1 MEINSTKG
9 IEIDSYINDN
19 STCIQHNK
27 LAVQLKGERNPLE
40 VYKLPVE
47 FLIYNKRNGRF
58 AAEIIHK
65 QEEIGRELNPL
76 IEEDRKVI
84 RELLLKEEENATKL
98 LKDDLIKVG
107 QLEPGIITFDGVVI
121 NANRRMAVFEKL
133 LEETSDPKFG
143 FLTVARL
150 PKSVDEKDIY
160 RLEIDL
166 QLSRPYRKDYGPI
179 NELLKLQEGIKIGL
193 TPKQIANSLFGGFNE
208 DEIKERLDRIK
219 LIEDYLEYVEKP
231 KKYEEVKGWH
241 EHFID
246 LQAAILTFKKKKM
259 SAKEIHYATIAGF
272 ELIIGGVPHMDVRKI
287 KNLMTEKKTKESL
300 MDSVETVFR
309 EKEEG
314 TNKELKEVQPKEAQ
328 PKESQPEEV
337 QPKEVQPKEVQPK
350 EVQPKEVQPKEVQPK
365 EVQPKEVQPKEVQ
378 PKEVQPKEAQPKEVQ
393 PKKVTKQEKIK
404 NPVKITEKFK
414 EDYQDILDTY
424 NAHKESDKPK
434 TLLRRALSNLES
446 IDPKHQ
452 NLKDPEII
460 NLLNSIAEII
470 TKLLETK

>member
-1 MEINSTKG
+1 MEINSTKEN
-9 IEIDSYINDN
+9 EIDSYIKDN
-19 STCIQHNK
+19 SNCLQHNK
-27 LAVQLKGERNPLE
+27 LAVQLQGERNPLD

-47 FLIYNKRNGRF
+47 LLIYNKRNGRF

-65 QEEIGRELNPL
+65 QEEIGRELDPL
-76 IEEDRKVI
+76 VEEDRKVI
-84 RELLLKEEENATKL
+84 RELLLKEDENATKL
-98 LKDDLIKVG
+98 LKDDLKKVG

-121 NANRRMAVFEKL
+121 NANRRMAVFENL
-133 LEETSDPKFG
+133 LEETSDPKYG

-150 PKSVDEKDIY
+150 PKNVDEKDIY

-166 QLSRPYRKDYGPI
+166 QLSRPYRKEYGPI

-193 TPKQIANSLFGGFNE
+193 TPKQIANSLFGGFTE

-259 SAKEIHYATIAGF
+259 SAKEIHSATIAGF
-272 ELIIGGVPHMDVRKI
+272 ELIIAGVPHMDVRKI

-300 MDSVETVFR
+300 MESVETVVNER
-309 EKEEG
+309 TQG
-314 TNKELKEVQPKEAQ
+314 TNKEPSDAQQKEVQPTEIQPKEVQSKEVQPKEFQ
-328 PKESQPEEV
+328 S
-337 QPKEVQPKEVQPK
+337 KEVQPKEVQPK
-350 EVQPKEVQPKEVQPK
+350 EVQPKEVTKKEKLKTP
-365 EVQPKEVQPKEVQ
+365 
-378 PKEVQPKEAQPKEVQ
+378 
-393 PKKVTKQEKIK
+393 I
-404 NPVKITEKFK
+404 KITEEFK
-414 EDYQDILDTY
+414 EHFQDILDTY

-460 NLLNSIAEII
+460 NLLKSIAGII

>member
-1 MEINSTKG
+1 MEINSTKEN
-9 IEIDSYINDN
+9 EIDSYIKDN
-19 STCIQHNK
+19 SNCLQHNK
-27 LAVQLKGERNPLE
+27 LAVQLQGERNPLD

-47 FLIYNKRNGRF
+47 LLIYNKRNGRF

-65 QEEIGRELNPL
+65 QEEIGRELDPL
-76 IEEDRKVI
+76 VEEDRKVI
-84 RELLLKEEENATKL
+84 RELLLKEDENATKL
-98 LKDDLIKVG
+98 LKDDLKKVG

-121 NANRRMAVFEKL
+121 NANRRMAVFENL
-133 LEETSDPKFG
+133 LEETSDPKYG

-150 PKSVDEKDIY
+150 PKNVDEKDIY

-166 QLSRPYRKDYGPI
+166 QLSRPYRKEYGPI

-193 TPKQIANSLFGGFNE
+193 TPKQIANSLFGGFTE

-259 SAKEIHYATIAGF
+259 SAKEIHSATIAGF
-272 ELIIGGVPHMDVRKI
+272 ELIIAGVPHMDVRKI

-300 MDSVETVFR
+300 MESVETVVNER
-309 EKEEG
+309 TQG
-314 TNKELKEVQPKEAQ
+314 TNKEPSDAQQKEVQPTEIQPKEVQSKEVQPKEFQSKEVQSKEVQ
-328 PKESQPEEV
+328 PKEFQS
-337 QPKEVQPKEVQPK
+337 KEVQPKEVQPK
-350 EVQPKEVQPKEVQPK
+350 EVQPKEVQPKEVTKK
-365 EVQPKEVQPKEVQ
+365 EKLKTP
-378 PKEVQPKEAQPKEVQ
+378 
-393 PKKVTKQEKIK
+393 I
-404 NPVKITEKFK
+404 KITEEFK
-414 EDYQDILDTY
+414 EHFQDILDTY

-460 NLLNSIAEII
+460 NLLKSIAGII